1 MSLSIQKLNKLLIDN
16 GVFPDKYYSYNKYIL
31 YIECVIVKTGK
42 RFWLNIPE
50 EYKFRA
56 EKIPNMYIIK
66 PITIDESDDIVV
78 NEFAKQFND
87 IDVYNSYESKDSKI
101 DEAFDENN
109 ISKQLSENYRYP
121 IQIRDIDEEDSKD
134 VKDIKRQIERLRFS
148 IMQTKYSICITYK
161 RYFAILSE
169 KQILVFQIMNNSEN
183 FSKFRQLIVAIDL
196 FLFYEKVN
204 KIDTEVSKIKLSI
217 EKILETNYNK
227 NINNINYMMDKGALV
242 INKFNN
248 LHQQKDKLDS
258 LEENYANLFRCS
270 YNAERELL
278 EKISIIS
285 KNKNSEPEINRLKR
299 KIKEIEETKMDI
311 LNNIVKINEKKDNI
325 SLTLDKILFDN
336 IVMMNSIIKNFELL
350 LSFGGVI

>member
-31 YIECVIVKTGK
+31 YIECIIVKTGK

-50 EYKFRA
+50 EYKFRS
-56 EKIPNMYIIK
+56 EKISNMYIIK
-66 PITIDESDDIVV
+66 PITLEENDEVV
-78 NEFAKQFND
+78 VEEFAKQFND
-87 IDVYNSYESKDSKI
+87 IDVYNSYEDSESKL
-101 DEAFDENN
+101 DEAFNENN

-121 IQIRDIDEEDSKD
+121 ITVKDIDEDDSKD
-134 VKDIKRQIERLRFS
+134 IKDIKRQVERLRFS

-161 RYFAILSE
+161 KYFAILSD
-169 KQILVFQIMNNSEN
+169 KKILVFQIMNNSEI
-183 FSKFRQLIVAIDL
+183 FSKFRQLIVSIDL
-196 FLFYEKVN
+196 ILFYEKLNRV
-204 KIDTEVSKIKLSI
+204 DSEVSKIKLSI

-227 NINNINYMMDKGALV
+227 NINNINYMMKKGSLV
-242 INKFNN
+242 IDKFNN
-248 LHQQKDKLDS
+248 LHEQKDKLDA
-258 LEENYANLFRCS
+258 LEEKLGELFRCS
-270 YNAERELL
+270 YNAEREML

-285 KNKNSEPEINRLKR
+285 KNRNSEGEINSLKR
-299 KIKEIEETKMDI
+299 KIKETEDVKMNI